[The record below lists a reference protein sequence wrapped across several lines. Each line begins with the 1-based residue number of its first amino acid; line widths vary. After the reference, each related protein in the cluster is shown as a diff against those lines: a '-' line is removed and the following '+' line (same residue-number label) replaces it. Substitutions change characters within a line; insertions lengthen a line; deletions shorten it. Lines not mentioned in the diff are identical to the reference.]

1 MLTLI
6 IIDGVGRDKGVI
18 RRPQRLRALFYVR
31 KRVCHVQ
38 LYPVNKGVFRRYTIT
53 KNIRYNH
60 SPKKFPCHG
69 KNISDRDLQKLL
81 GESIIGADSHVFG
94 QIRIFCDWVL
104 KVNLSI
110 PKKNL
115 KSVNWEEK
123 EALNSSRGHAIGIT
137 SLETIDF
144 RPETVEGIYPGCNLH
159 GILSPTTDLSREGIM
174 AATTQ
179 IDAGYRGTLNWTMTN
194 NSNKETQFLYGEKI
208 YRLTIFL
215 LEEGEKPEKL
225 YAGDYQE
232 KIGYIRSQRKGAPQ
246 GMRETE
252 WEHAFKKDGPEE
264 KIDEII
270 NAGGYPWNI
279 IGPKL
284 KEIGQKFETVSK
296 EYADIRD
303 SVSKIEVQIGK
314 ISNEIPDKVRGI
326 LRDESENERS
336 KLLSRA
342 GLILLDF

>member
-1 MLTLI
+1 MAKIL
-6 IIDGVGRDKGVI
+6 
-18 RRPQRLRALFYVR
+18 
-31 KRVCHVQ
+31 
-38 LYPVNKGVFRRYTIT
+38 
-53 KNIRYNH
+53 
-60 SPKKFPCHG
+60 
-69 KNISDRDLQKLL
+69 SDRDLQKLL
-81 GESIIGADSHVFG
+81 GKAIIGADSSC
-94 QIRIFCDWVL
+94 IRPNSYILRLGSNGEFI
-104 KVNLSI
+104 NTE
-110 PKKNL
+110 KKFEISESGIKRGIKL
-115 KSVNWEEK
+115 QP
-123 EALNSSRGHAIGIT
+123 GHAIGIT

-144 RPETVEGIYPGCNLH
+144 RLETVEKIHPGCNLH

-179 IDAGYRGTLNWTMTN
+179 IDAGYHGTLNWTMTN
-194 NSNKETQFLYGEKI
+194 NSNKETRFLYGEKI

-246 GMRETE
+246 GMREAE

-303 SVSKIEVQIGK
+303 FVSKIEVQIGK

-342 GLILLDF
+342 GLILLGLLGLVMTAISNEWFFNFIKSNVGIIGLVIIVIAVALFSWINKRK

>member
-1 MLTLI
+1 MAKIL
-6 IIDGVGRDKGVI
+6 
-18 RRPQRLRALFYVR
+18 
-31 KRVCHVQ
+31 
-38 LYPVNKGVFRRYTIT
+38 
-53 KNIRYNH
+53 
-60 SPKKFPCHG
+60 
-69 KNISDRDLQKLL
+69 SDRDLQKLL
-81 GESIIGADSHVFG
+81 GESIIGADSSCLRPNSYILRLGSKGEF
-94 QIRIFCDWVL
+94 I
-104 KVNLSI
+104 NTE
-110 PKKNL
+110 KKFEISEL
-115 KSVNWEEK
+115 GRKRGIK
-123 EALNSSRGHAIGIT
+123 LQPGHAIGIT

-342 GLILLDF
+342 GLILLGLLGLAMTAISNEWFFNFIKSNVGIIGLSL

>member
-1 MLTLI
+1 MAKIL
-6 IIDGVGRDKGVI
+6 
-18 RRPQRLRALFYVR
+18 
-31 KRVCHVQ
+31 
-38 LYPVNKGVFRRYTIT
+38 
-53 KNIRYNH
+53 
-60 SPKKFPCHG
+60 
-69 KNISDRDLQKLL
+69 SDRDLQKLL
-81 GESIIGADSHVFG
+81 GESIIGADSSCLRPNSYILRLGSKGEF
-94 QIRIFCDWVL
+94 I
-104 KVNLSI
+104 NTE
-110 PKKNL
+110 KKFEISEL
-115 KSVNWEEK
+115 GRKRGIK
-123 EALNSSRGHAIGIT
+123 LQPGHAIGIT

-342 GLILLDF
+342 GLILLGLLGLAMTAISNEWFFNFIKSNVGIIGLVIIVIAVALFSWINKRK